1 MILDIE
7 HNKFGTEVA
16 SRAAKRLK
24 TKDLWKLGNI
34 RKMSNVG
41 GGAT

>member
-16 SRAAKRLK
+16 SRAAKRHK

-41 GGAT
+41 GDAT